1 MNAVQKAQHAVDRFQ
16 QRRPWLGYVI
26 GAWKKFGD
34 DQAGNLAALVSYYAF
49 ASIFPLLLVL
59 YTVLDLVLRGNPKLK
74 NDLLNSAFS
83 QYPLIGGQLRSHAHS
98 LSGTGV
104 ALFIGI
110 ALTLFGALGVASA
123 IQNALNTVW
132 AVPYTRRPGF
142 PLSILRSVGLI
153 LVIGPGLIITI
164 TLSSYAGGTGHVISG
179 AGARIGALLV
189 SLALNVGVFWLAFRV
204 GTAKEVRMRDML
216 LGAVIAAIGWQV
228 LQYFG
233 GYLIGHQL
241 KTNSAYGTF
250 GVVLGLLAWFY
261 LQAQLTLYAAE
272 FNVVRARRIWP
283 RSMFP
288 PPLTDADVRAYQ
300 MYAAAQQRR
309 TELAVVLQRSGEPD
323 RPDQPAVPVTTAA
336 IGSGAAVSTAPAA
349 VGVTSSAGTS
359 AGTAPGSAAA
369 PAGTAPDSAA
379 AAGAA
384 VRPAAPRGTAMK
396 TGSTLLL
403 GLAGGIAL
411 GKVLWPRG

>member
-1 MNAVQKAQHAVDRFQ
+1 MIRPRVRLGDMNAVKKAQQAVDRFQ
-16 QRRPWLGYVI
+16 QRRSWLGYVI

-59 YTVLDLVLRGNPKLK
+59 YTGLDLVLRGNPTLK
-74 NDLLNSAFS
+74 NDLLNSAFA
-83 QYPLIGGQLRSHAHS
+83 QYPLIGAQLRSHTHS

-104 ALFIGI
+104 ALVVGI
-110 ALTLFGALGVASA
+110 VLTLFGARGVATA
-123 IQNALNTVW
+123 IQNAMNTVW
-132 AVPYTRRPGF
+132 EVPYTRRPGF
-142 PLSILRSVGLI
+142 PWSMLRSFGLI

-164 TLSSYAGGTGHVISG
+164 ALSSYAGGTGHVVSG
-179 AGARIGALLV
+179 AGAHIGALLI

-204 GTAKEVRMRDML
+204 GTASEVRMRDML

-250 GVVLGLLAWFY
+250 GAVLGLLAWFY
-261 LQAQLTLYAAE
+261 LQAQLTLYAVE
-272 FNVVRARRIWP
+272 FNIVRVRRIWP

-309 TELAVVLQRSGEPD
+309 PELAVVLHRSGEPAHRD
-323 RPDQPAVPVTTAA
+323 EPDVPGGPTAT
-336 IGSGAAVSTAPAA
+336 GSGAAASAAPAA
-349 VGVTSSAGTS
+349 ASVTSPAD
-359 AGTAPGSAAA
+359 AAPG
-369 PAGTAPDSAA
+369 AA
-379 AAGAA
+379 AAEPVSKQEGDT
-384 VRPAAPRGTAMK
+384 RQAPEQQSHR
-396 TGSTLLL
+396 
-403 GLAGGIAL
+403 
-411 GKVLWPRG
+411 

>member
-1 MNAVQKAQHAVDRFQ
+1 
-16 QRRPWLGYVI
+16 
-26 GAWKKFGD
+26 
-34 DQAGNLAALVSYYAF
+34 
-49 ASIFPLLLVL
+49 
-59 YTVLDLVLRGNPKLK
+59 
-74 NDLLNSAFS
+74 
-83 QYPLIGGQLRSHAHS
+83 
-98 LSGTGV
+98 
-104 ALFIGI
+104 
-110 ALTLFGALGVASA
+110 
-123 IQNALNTVW
+123 
-132 AVPYTRRPGF
+132 
-142 PLSILRSVGLI
+142 
-153 LVIGPGLIITI
+153 
-164 TLSSYAGGTGHVISG
+164 
-179 AGARIGALLV
+179 
-189 SLALNVGVFWLAFRV
+189 
-204 GTAKEVRMRDML
+204 MRDML

-309 TELAVVLQRSGEPD
+309 PELAVVLQRSGEPD
-323 RPDQPAVPVTTAA
+323 RPDRPAVPVTTAA

-349 VGVTSSAGTS
+349 SVMSPPGTS
-359 AGTAPGSAAA
+359 AGTAPGSAA
-369 PAGTAPDSAA
+369 PARTAPDSAA
-379 AAGAA
+379 AAGAPG
-384 VRPAAPRGTAMK
+384 RPAVPRRTAMR
-396 TGSTLLL
+396 TGSTLLV